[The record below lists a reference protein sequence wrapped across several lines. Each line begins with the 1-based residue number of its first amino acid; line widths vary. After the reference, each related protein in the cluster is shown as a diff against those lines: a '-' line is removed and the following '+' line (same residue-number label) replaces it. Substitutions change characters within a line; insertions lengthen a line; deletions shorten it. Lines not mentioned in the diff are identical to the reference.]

1 MIKKSRF
8 PKIFF
13 GWWTVIAGGLV
24 DLWGAGYQVYGIS
37 ALFKPISQELGIS
50 RAVTSIASSI
60 GRLEGGLEGPLT
72 GWISD
77 KYGPKWI
84 IMFSVFCMALALI
97 LMNYVGS
104 LWAFLVVWGVLLGTG
119 HNILSL
125 PLDKAITSW
134 FVKKRGLALSIRW
147 VLSGLSGVLV
157 LPLIAWLI
165 ITQDWRMT
173 CVIGGVVMALIG
185 FPLCWFFVKQKR
197 PEYYGLLPDGA
208 RVEPGLETDIEAM
221 IDRGAEYA
229 SSLEETEFTARQALK
244 TPAYWLIIVVQ
255 SVHMLVGPVMSIH
268 CIPFLTDIGID
279 PLKAA
284 GMMAL
289 MIGSSIPSRLI
300 GGLIADRM
308 SKNHLRFLMGGAYLL
323 QAAGII
329 VFLLNQSVTM
339 IFVWFILY
347 GIGQGVGHT
356 LNPLMLARYF
366 GRKAYGSIRGSMVM
380 VATPIGIV
388 APVYAGWIYDTTG
401 SYMAAFIQFAVLL
414 AVSGIIAFFIF
425 SPKQPTEVTDI
436 RKIL

>member
-13 GWWTVIAGGLV
+13 GWWTVIAGGV
-24 DLWGAGYQVYGIS
+24 IDIWGAGYQVYGIS
-37 ALFKPISQELGIS
+37 AFLKPISQELGFS
-50 RAVTSIASSI
+50 RATMSIASSI
-60 GRLEGGLEGPLT
+60 GRLEGGLEGPAV

-77 KYGPKWI
+77 RYGPKWP
-84 IMFSVFCMALALI
+84 IMASVFCMALALI

-104 LWAFLVVWGVLLGTG
+104 LWAFLLVWGVLLGTG
-119 HNILSL
+119 HNLLSL
-125 PLDKAITSW
+125 PLDKAVTNW

-165 ITQDWRMT
+165 ITQGWRMT

-185 FPLCWFFVKQKR
+185 FPLAWFFVKQKR

-208 RVEPGLETDIEAM
+208 RVEPGLEADIDAM
-221 IDRGAEYA
+221 IHRGMEYA
-229 SSLEETEFTARQALK
+229 SSSEEIEFTARQALR
-244 TPAYWLIIVVQ
+244 TLAYWLMVGVQ
-255 SVHMLVGPVMSIH
+255 AVHMLVGPVMSIH

-289 MIGSSIPSRLI
+289 MIGSSIPARFI

-308 SKNHLRFLMGGAYLL
+308 SRNHLRFLKGGAYLL
-323 QAAGII
+323 QAIGVT
-329 VFLLNQSVTM
+329 VFLLNPTVAM

-347 GIGQGVGHT
+347 GIGQGAGATV
-356 LNPLMLARYF
+356 NPLMLARYF
-366 GRKAYGSIRGSMVM
+366 GRKAYGSIRGTMTM

-401 SYMAAFIQFAVLL
+401 SYMVAFVQFAVLL
-414 AVSGIIAFFIF
+414 AVSGIIALFIF
-425 SPKQPTEVTDI
+425 PPKPPAEISGI
-436 RKIL
+436 RKIV